1 MDPNA
6 FKSKKLLSSALFK
19 QPPPSTGSSVAVSN
33 DLPSRKQSMQP
44 ILKPLTSENDQMRNQ
59 LPPLNGLKS
68 QINLQ
73 NGIKSQTNFQ
83 NNKLNVNYFSY

>member
-1 MDPNA
+1 
-6 FKSKKLLSSALFK
+6 
-19 QPPPSTGSSVAVSN
+19 
-33 DLPSRKQSMQP
+33 MQP